1 MVIFV
6 FVSCFNF
13 VVINVLKFFYNKVVV
28 WLIDWENLLICFEY
42 EDSFMWNMY
51 FFYFVNM
58 YVLIFY
64 IVFFK

>member
-42 EDSFMWNMY
+42 EDSFMWKMY

>member
-42 EDSFMWNMY
+42 EDSFMWKMY

-64 IVFFK
+64 IVFS